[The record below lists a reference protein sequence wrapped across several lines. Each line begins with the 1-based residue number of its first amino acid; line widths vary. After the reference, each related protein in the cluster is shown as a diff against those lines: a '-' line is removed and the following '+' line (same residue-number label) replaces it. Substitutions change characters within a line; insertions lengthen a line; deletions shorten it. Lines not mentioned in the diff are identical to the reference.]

1 MRIQASAVAM
11 ESHHARHVE
20 HHHSERLE
28 VWVDPPAA
36 RAPSPPPS
44 TSAVNMV
51 AEAAPREVAPA
62 ESAGEATSFEPSPL
76 DKLKIAMIERLLE
89 SLMGKAIKIQVP
101 EDLKD
106 PKDVKA
112 LTSNF
117 EALVSHAQG
126 LREEGRPG
134 SEAAQR
140 HGWGMRYESSTRT
153 HEQESSSFTAQGVVK
168 TQDGQE
174 IAFSVDLRMQREYLR
189 EEFVR
194 IQAGDAPLKDPLVIN
209 FDGPAAAL
217 TQTKFSFDLDADGED
232 DQISFLMPGSGF
244 LVLDADED
252 GTIADGREVFGA
264 LSGDA
269 YADLAAYDEDGNHWL
284 DEGDALFSRL
294 RIWTKDANGKDQLF
308 SLGQKGIGALYLGAI
323 ATPFALKDSENTL
336 QGQVRRSGV
345 FLFEDGRAGSMQQ
358 IDLAV

>member
-1 MRIQASAVAM
+1 MRIQASTVAM
-11 ESHHARHVE
+11 DSRHVRHVE
-20 HHHSERLE
+20 QQHSERLE

-36 RAPSPPPS
+36 RAPSPTPTVSMP
-44 TSAVNMV
+44 
-51 AEAAPREVAPA
+51 AEASPSEVAPT
-62 ESAGEATSFEPSPL
+62 EAASEALSFEPSPL
-76 DKLKIAMIERLLE
+76 DKLKIAIIERLLE
-89 SLMGKAIKIQVP
+89 SLSGKAIKIQVP

-106 PKDVKA
+106 PKDAPA
-112 LTSNF
+112 LNKNI

-126 LREEGRPG
+126 QRDVERPRP
-134 SEAAQR
+134 EAAPR
-140 HGWGMRYESSTRT
+140 HGWGMRYESNTRY

-168 TQDGQE
+168 TQDGKE
-174 IAFSVDLRMQREYLR
+174 IAFTVDLRMQREYLR
-189 EEFVR
+189 EESVR

-209 FDGPAAAL
+209 FEGPAAAL

-252 GTIADGREVFGA
+252 GTISDGQEVFGA

-284 DEGDALFSRL
+284 DEGDAIFSRL

-308 SLGQKGIGALYLGAI
+308 ALGEKGIGALYLGAI
-323 ATPFALKDSENTL
+323 ASPFALKDSENTL
-336 QGQVRRSGV
+336 LGQVRRSGV
-345 FLFEDGRAGSMQQ
+345 FLFEDGRAGTMQQ